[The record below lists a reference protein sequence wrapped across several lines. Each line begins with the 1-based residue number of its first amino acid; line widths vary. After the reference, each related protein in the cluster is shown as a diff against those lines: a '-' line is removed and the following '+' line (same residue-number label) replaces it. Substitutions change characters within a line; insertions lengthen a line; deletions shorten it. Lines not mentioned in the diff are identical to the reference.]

1 MSVTQD
7 KEGAIIFALPGNEA
21 LAHELVDVLNNEL
34 ANELAQNGAWKLGN
48 LQYRQFP
55 DGESNLRYLDE
66 VAGRDVILV
75 CRLDQPDQK
84 IMPLYFAASIAK
96 ELGARSVG
104 LVLPYL
110 AYMRQDACFNPGE
123 GITSAHFARLISKIC
138 DWMVTVDPHLHRHHD
153 LSEIY
158 TIPSLVVQAAPE
170 IAKWIATNV
179 SLPVLVGPDE
189 ESGQWV
195 AAVAHL
201 AGCPYTVLSKVRYG
215 DHEVEVSVPDT
226 DLWQGMTP
234 VLVDDIASTAR
245 TMMAAASHLHKA
257 GLTPPVCIAVHPLFA
272 GAAFEL
278 LMAANVAQVVSCD
291 TVLHSSNQ
299 ISMTAALAVGVRE
312 MLQNTRK

>member
-1 MSVTQD
+1 MSAIQD
-7 KEGAIIFALPGNEA
+7 NEGAIIFAMPGNEA
-21 LAHELVDVLNNEL
+21 LTHELVSAFGKE
-34 ANELAQNGAWKLGN
+34 AAWEYGR

-66 VAGRDVILV
+66 IANRDVILV
-75 CRLDQPDQK
+75 CSLDKPDQK
-84 IMPLYFAASIAK
+84 IMPLYFAACIAK

-110 AYMRQDACFNPGE
+110 AYMRQDARFNPGE

-158 TIPSLVVQAAPE
+158 TIPSLVVQAAPS
-170 IAKWIATNV
+170 IAQWITSNV

-189 ESGQWV
+189 ESAQWV
-195 AAVAHL
+195 AAVANL
-201 AGCPYTVLSKVRYG
+201 ATCPYTVLNKVRLG
-215 DHEVEVSVPDT
+215 DHEVQVSVPDT

-245 TMMAAASHLHKA
+245 TMMAAAGHLKKA
-257 GLTPPVCIAVHPLFA
+257 GMAPPICIAVHALFA
-272 GAAFEL
+272 EDAYERL
-278 LMAANVAQVVSCD
+278 LAENVAQVVSCD

-299 ISMTAALAVGVRE
+299 ISMAAALAVGVKE
-312 MLQNTRK
+312 MLQNMRK

>member
-1 MSVTQD
+1 M
-7 KEGAIIFALPGNEA
+7 IIFALPGNETM
-21 LAHELVDVLNNEL
+21 AHEL
-34 ANELAQNGAWKLGN
+34 AQDGAWQFGH
-48 LQYRQFP
+48 LQYHRFP
-55 DGESNLRYLDE
+55 DGESNLRFMNDIEGQDVVL
-66 VAGRDVILV
+66 VAS
-75 CRLDQPDQK
+75 LDQPDQK
-84 IMPLYFAASIAK
+84 IMPLYFAASIAR

-123 GITSAHFARLISKIC
+123 GITSAHFARLLSKIC
-138 DWMVTVDPHLHRHHD
+138 DWMVTIDPHLHRHHD

-158 TIPSLVVQAAPE
+158 TIPTRVVQAAPE

-189 ESGQWV
+189 ESAQWV

-201 AGCPYTVLSKVRYG
+201 AGCPYTVLSKVRHG
-215 DHEVEVSVPDT
+215 DHEVDVSVPDT

-245 TMMAAASHLHKA
+245 TMMAAAGHLKRA
-257 GLTPPVCIAVHPLFA
+257 GMKPPVCIAVHALFA
-272 GAAFEL
+272 GDAHARL
-278 LMAANVAQVVSCD
+278 LAANVAQVVSCD

-299 ISMTAALAVGVRE
+299 ISMAAALALGIQE
-312 MLQNTRK
+312 LLQELQK